1 MPDEQLFAGAA
12 RTDITPPVGVAHAGW
27 GAQRHQVAEAIDMP
41 LYVTALVLEK
51 GDARIAIVDV
61 DVLILTAAMDAEAR
75 DAVVNATG
83 IPADNIRLAYSH
95 NHGGPAMMSRWITE
109 GAGLADSWHAAL
121 PAKIAEAAKAAAAE
135 MQPVVVGSGTGECRI
150 NVNRRP
156 IDATG
161 TRFTGR
167 NWNDPVD
174 REVGVVGIDKL
185 DGTPMATMIVYAC
198 HPTIMGH
205 DSKSITPDFPGPAR
219 QVVEQTVGGLCLF
232 MQGAGGN
239 QGPIHG
245 FTGDLNVYRRE
256 GTKLG
261 LEAARVRMN
270 LDPYERSERL
280 VEIVPSGADLG
291 IYEDLPVGKPDDTLS
306 VAWDETFLPMRELQ
320 PLNELIARAD
330 QLAEEVD
337 QLRSN
342 GASHEELIAAISKAK
357 KASIAV
363 NCASLSARHGVDGH
377 IKVRVQAI
385 RIGST
390 VLVAVPLEPFVEI
403 GLEVKAKSPADR
415 TFFSGFSNGHL
426 NYLPTD
432 MGIEEGGYEVDVSPF
447 AAGSAG
453 LVTQAS
459 LNAVDRVWP

>member
-1 MPDEQLFAGAA
+1 MQNEQLLAGTA
-12 RTDITPPVGVAHAGW
+12 RIDISPPVGIAHAGW

-41 LYVTALVLEK
+41 LYITALILAK
-51 GDARIAIVDV
+51 GDLRVAIVDI
-61 DVLILTAAMDAEAR
+61 DVLILTAEMDAEAR
-75 DAVVNATG
+75 AAVVKETG
-83 IPADNIRLAYSH
+83 IQADNIRLAYSH

-109 GAGLADSWHAAL
+109 GTDLADTWYAAL
-121 PAKIAEAAKAAAAE
+121 PSKIGEAAKAASVDL
-135 MQPVVVGSGTGECRI
+135 QPVVVSSGAGECRI

-156 IDATG
+156 IHSTG

-185 DGTPMATMIVYAC
+185 DGTPLATMMVYAC

-219 QVVEQTVGGLCLF
+219 QVVEHTVGGLCLF
-232 MQGAGGN
+232 LQGAGGN
-239 QGPIHG
+239 QGPING
-245 FTGDLNVYRRE
+245 FTGDLSVYTRE
-256 GTKLG
+256 GIKLG

-270 LDPYERSERL
+270 LDPYERAERL

-291 IYEDLPVGKPDDTLS
+291 IYEDSPVGEPDATLA
-306 VAWDETFLPMRELQ
+306 VAWDETFLPMRELK
-320 PLNELIARAD
+320 PLNELIERAGR
-330 QLAEEVD
+330 LAEDVD
-337 QLRSN
+337 KLRSA
-342 GASHEELIAAISKAK
+342 GASHEELVAAISRAK
-357 KASIAV
+357 KASIEV
-363 NCASLSARHGVDGH
+363 NCASLSARHGVDGR

-390 VLVAVPLEPFVEI
+390 VLVAVPLEPFAEI

-432 MGIEEGGYEVDVSPF
+432 LGIEEGGYEVDVSPF

>member
-1 MPDEQLFAGAA
+1 MQNEQLLAGTA
-12 RTDITPPVGVAHAGW
+12 RIDITPPVGVAHAGW

-41 LYVTALVLEK
+41 LYITALILAK
-51 GDARIAIVDV
+51 GDLRVAIVDI
-61 DVLILTAAMDAEAR
+61 DVLILTAEMDAEAR
-75 DAVVNATG
+75 AAVVKQTG
-83 IPADNIRLAYSH
+83 ISSDNIRLAYSH

-109 GAGLADSWHAAL
+109 GADLADAWHAAL
-121 PAKIAEAAKAAAAE
+121 PAKIGEAAKAASVDL
-135 MQPVVVGSGTGECRI
+135 QPVVVSSNTGECRI

-156 IDATG
+156 IDSTG

-167 NWNDPVD
+167 NWDDPVD

-185 DGTPMATMIVYAC
+185 DGTALATMMVYAC

-232 MQGAGGN
+232 LQGAGGN

-245 FTGDLNVYRRE
+245 FTGDLAVYRRE

-270 LDPYERSERL
+270 LDPYERTERL

-291 IYEDLPVGKPDDTLS
+291 IYEDTAVGEPDDTLA
-306 VAWDETFLPMRELQ
+306 VAWDETLLPTRELK
-320 PLNELIARAD
+320 PLDELNERAD
-330 QLAEEVD
+330 QLAQEVD
-337 QLRSN
+337 RLRAK
-342 GASHEELIAAISKAK
+342 GVSHEGLVAAISRAK

-363 NCASLSARHGVDGH
+363 NCASLSARHSVDGK

-432 MGIEEGGYEVDVSPF
+432 IGIEEGGYEVDVSPF